1 MANFSTFVSSFNQA
15 TKGKQFEVFVKWFLE
30 NDPVWK
36 SEVDKV
42 WMWDDY
48 PDRWGKDCGIDLV
61 FRDKNNETWAV
72 QAKCYD
78 REYPVTKTDVDSFLS
93 ESNRPLIQR
102 RLLIATTDNLGPNA
116 RKVCAEQEKPVTL
129 FLFSDFEDSAIDY
142 PESISDLSRAKL
154 KPKPQPTGKY
164 IYQLEPINV
173 VVDKF
178 KTHDKGQL
186 IMACGTGKTF
196 TTLWIK
202 EKLKAETTLILLP
215 SLSLLSQTLKEW
227 SFAMNQP
234 FKSLCVCSDE
244 TVSKGASEDQLLETV
259 QDLSFPVTADPN
271 LISKFLKSSG
281 TKVLFSTYQS
291 SPMIAEA
298 QKMKDVPAFD
308 LVIADEAHR
317 CAGKVNS
324 SFTTVLN
331 DDLIRNKKKLFTTAT
346 PRTYSSNLKKQAE
359 DLDFEI
365 SGMDDEKV
373 FGSEFYRLSFG
384 NAIKR
389 GLLTDYQLV
398 IIGVDEPMIADWI
411 KRRELLQTNDEIVDA
426 KSLAAEIGLIKAIKD
441 YNLKRVLSFHSRVKS
456 AEDFSKELPK
466 VLDLIDESHKPKGKL
481 ATGFVSG
488 KMPTNQRRLKLD
500 QLKELTQGDYAVLSN
515 ARCLSEGVD
524 VPALDGIAIID
535 PKASQIDIV
544 QTVGRAIRLSENKS
558 VGTIIIPVFIE
569 NGDDPEVSIES
580 TNFKPLW
587 DVVKAIR
594 SHDEMLAFELDTLR
608 TEMGKQRKRSIQVG
622 GLKKIVI
629 DVPQSVNNNFSNSL
643 RTHLIEYT
651 TASWNFWY
659 GLLIR
664 YKEHLGNLAIP
675 IRYTT
680 KDGYKL
686 GYWIGT
692 QRVNQNSLSPERK
705 KLLDDLG
712 FIWDPHDIFWQEGF
726 EALKAFKE
734 EFGHTKVLRGYKSKN
749 GFNLNSWVSSQRN
762 TKDLLT
768 TERKKLL
775 DDIGFIWHTHDKKWQ
790 EGFSYL
796 ETYKKEF
803 GHLKISQQYKT
814 KDGYK
819 LGKWSGTQRS
829 VKDSITPERKKLL
842 DDLGFIWDLL
852 SQQWQE
858 GYEALVAYKKEFGDT
873 NVPYKYKTKDGYKL
887 GAWRGMQLTNKDS
900 LTSERKKLLDDLGVI
915 WDLLSQ
921 QWQKNYESLIT
932 YKKEFGDT
940 NVPYK
945 YKTKDGFRLGIW
957 LRHQRENKD
966 SLTPERKKLL
976 DDLGF
981 VWDPLSQQWQ
991 EGYEALVAYKKEFG
1005 DTRVH
1010 LRFKT
1015 ADQYNLGIWLHNQ
1028 RANIDSI
1035 LPERKK
1041 LLDDIGFVWD
1051 SYDQQWQDS
1060 YEELVTYKKE
1070 FGDVNVPK
1078 QYKIPNGYNLGEWVK
1093 FQRAKKDLLTPERK
1107 KLLDDIGFIWDKTKD
1122 NVEATWQNAYQ
1133 YLVKYKDEFGDCDVS
1148 RRYRTSDGYT
1158 LGSWVCT
1165 QRNNKELSSEHK
1177 KMLDE
1182 LGFIWMSKRGRS
1194 NI

>member
-1 MANFSTFVSSFNQA
+1 
-15 TKGKQFEVFVKWFLE
+15 VKWFLE

-164 IYQLEPINV
+164 SYQLEPINA

-178 KTHDKGQL
+178 KAHDKGQL

-202 EKLKAETTLILLP
+202 EKLNAETTLILLP

-227 SFAMNQP
+227 TFAMNQP

-244 TVSKGASEDQLLETV
+244 TVNKGASEDQLLESV

-271 LISKFLKSSG
+271 LIRKFLNSPG

-298 QKMKDVPAFD
+298 QKMKDVPVFD

-317 CAGKVNS
+317 CAGKVSS

-331 DDLIRNKKKLFTTAT
+331 DDLIRSKKKLFTTAT

-359 DLDFEI
+359 ELDFEI

-373 FGSEFYRLSFG
+373 FGTEFYRLSFG
-384 NAIKR
+384 NAIER

-524 VPALDGIAIID
+524 VPALDGIAIVD

-569 NGDDPEVSIES
+569 NGDDPEASIES

-587 DVVKAIR
+587 EVVKALR
-594 SHDEMLAFELDTLR
+594 SHDEMLAFELDALR
-608 TEMGKQRKRSIQVG
+608 TEMGKLAKRSVKVG

-629 DVPQSVNNNFSNSL
+629 DVPQSVNSNFSDSL
-643 RTHLIEYT
+643 RSCLVEHV

-659 GLLIR
+659 GLLQKYFLEFNTTRCNVDLVYEGFTLGRWTSTQRSNKNTGLRTISQEKILLLEKFPDWTWDINKFLWEKNYEFLLKFVNENGKINFQLLDVINPATNTNVNVWCATQKDNYRNKIFEPNSQLNENTIR
-664 YKEHLGNLAIP
+664 LLEDLAGWSWNKLRYDKWENYYNGVLDYFKLDPQGDNFSIP
-675 IRYTT
+675 DPKLRRWCKTQCDNFNDKKLFPYSELNQERIERLSSNKQWLWKSNKIRTIDVIINY
-680 KDGYKL
+680 YKL
-686 GYWIGT
+686 HGHLIFTSEEKVDGVMLSKAL
-692 QRVNQNSLSPERK
+692 RHIRADKKNGILSPEDEKKFKDIKSWDWDGYQYLWTFKYDLIFEYTKSNHIANIPKIFTISNREIK
-705 KLLDDLG
+705 IQDWINTQKKDYKNKSEFLTQEKINKLL
-712 FIWDPHDIFWQEGF
+712 
-726 EALKAFKE
+726 
-734 EFGHTKVLRGYKSKN
+734 
-749 GFNLNSWVSSQRN
+749 
-762 TKDLLT
+762 
-768 TERKKLL
+768 
-775 DDIGFIWHTHDKKWQ
+775 
-790 EGFSYL
+790 
-796 ETYKKEF
+796 
-803 GHLKISQQYKT
+803 
-814 KDGYK
+814 
-819 LGKWSGTQRS
+819 
-829 VKDSITPERKKLL
+829 
-842 DDLGFIWDLL
+842 
-852 SQQWQE
+852 
-858 GYEALVAYKKEFGDT
+858 
-873 NVPYKYKTKDGYKL
+873 
-887 GAWRGMQLTNKDS
+887 
-900 LTSERKKLLDDLGVI
+900 
-915 WDLLSQ
+915 
-921 QWQKNYESLIT
+921 
-932 YKKEFGDT
+932 
-940 NVPYK
+940 
-945 YKTKDGFRLGIW
+945 
-957 LRHQRENKD
+957 
-966 SLTPERKKLL
+966 
-976 DDLGF
+976 
-981 VWDPLSQQWQ
+981 
-991 EGYEALVAYKKEFG
+991 
-1005 DTRVH
+1005 
-1010 LRFKT
+1010 
-1015 ADQYNLGIWLHNQ
+1015 
-1028 RANIDSI
+1028 
-1035 LPERKK
+1035 
-1041 LLDDIGFVWD
+1041 
-1051 SYDQQWQDS
+1051 
-1060 YEELVTYKKE
+1060 
-1070 FGDVNVPK
+1070 
-1078 QYKIPNGYNLGEWVK
+1078 KIPNWTWGVTQK
-1093 FQRAKKDLLTPERK
+1093 RKD
-1107 KLLDDIGFIWDKTKD
+1107 
-1122 NVEATWQNAYQ
+1122 
-1133 YLVKYKDEFGDCDVS
+1133 
-1148 RRYRTSDGYT
+1148 
-1158 LGSWVCT
+1158 
-1165 QRNNKELSSEHK
+1165 
-1177 KMLDE
+1177 
-1182 LGFIWMSKRGRS
+1182 
-1194 NI
+1194 

>member
-61 FRDKNNETWAV
+61 FRDKNNEVWAV

-154 KPKPQPTGKY
+154 KPKPQPIGKY
-164 IYQLEPINV
+164 SYQLEPINA

-202 EKLKAETTLILLP
+202 EKLNAETTLILLP

-227 SFAMNQP
+227 TFAMNQP

-244 TVSKGASEDQLLETV
+244 TVSKGASEDQLLESV

-271 LISKFLKSSG
+271 LISKFLNSPG

-298 QKMKDVPAFD
+298 QKVKDVPAFD

-317 CAGKVNS
+317 CAGKVSS

-331 DDLIRNKKKLFTTAT
+331 DDLIRSKKKLFTTAT
-346 PRTYSSNLKKQAE
+346 PRTYSSSLKKQAE
-359 DLDFEI
+359 ELDFEI

-373 FGSEFYRLSFG
+373 FGTEFYRLSFG
-384 NAIKR
+384 NAIER

-558 VGTIIIPVFIE
+558 IGTIIIPVFIE
-569 NGDDPEVSIES
+569 NGDDPEASIES

-587 DVVKAIR
+587 EVLKALR
-594 SHDEMLAFELDTLR
+594 SHDEMLAFELDALR
-608 TEMGKQRKRSIQVG
+608 TEMGKQRKRSVQVG

-629 DVPQSVNNNFSNSL
+629 DVPQSVDSNFSNSL
-643 RTHLIEYT
+643 RTYLIEQT

-659 GLLIR
+659 GLLVAYKNEFGDCNVPQR
-664 YKEHLGNLAIP
+664 YKTLDGFGLG
-675 IRYTT
+675 
-680 KDGYKL
+680 G
-686 GYWIGT
+686 WVGT
-692 QRVNQNSLSPERK
+692 QRKGLHITSQRIK
-705 KLLDDLG
+705 KL
-712 FIWDPHDIFWQEGF
+712 
-726 EALKAFKE
+726 E
-734 EFGHTKVLRGYKSKN
+734 E
-749 GFNLNSWVSSQRN
+749 
-762 TKDLLT
+762 
-768 TERKKLL
+768 
-775 DDIGFIWHTHDKKWQ
+775 
-790 EGFSYL
+790 
-796 ETYKKEF
+796 
-803 GHLKISQQYKT
+803 
-814 KDGYK
+814 
-819 LGKWSGTQRS
+819 
-829 VKDSITPERKKLL
+829 
-842 DDLGFIWDLL
+842 
-852 SQQWQE
+852 
-858 GYEALVAYKKEFGDT
+858 
-873 NVPYKYKTKDGYKL
+873 
-887 GAWRGMQLTNKDS
+887 
-900 LTSERKKLLDDLGVI
+900 
-915 WDLLSQ
+915 
-921 QWQKNYESLIT
+921 
-932 YKKEFGDT
+932 
-940 NVPYK
+940 
-945 YKTKDGFRLGIW
+945 
-957 LRHQRENKD
+957 
-966 SLTPERKKLL
+966 
-976 DDLGF
+976 
-981 VWDPLSQQWQ
+981 
-991 EGYEALVAYKKEFG
+991 
-1005 DTRVH
+1005 
-1010 LRFKT
+1010 
-1015 ADQYNLGIWLHNQ
+1015 
-1028 RANIDSI
+1028 
-1035 LPERKK
+1035 
-1041 LLDDIGFVWD
+1041 IGFVWD
-1051 SYDQQWQDS
+1051 QLGEKWNEYI
-1060 YEELVTYKKE
+1060 EALKVYKNE
-1070 FGDVNVPK
+1070 FGDYSVPLEYITSGGLTLGVWVRNVK
-1078 QYKIPNGYNLGEWVK
+1078 SASNIS
-1093 FQRAKKDLLTPERK
+1093 AERK
-1107 KLLDDIGFIWDKTKD
+1107 K
-1122 NVEATWQNAYQ
+1122 Q
-1133 YLVKYKDEFGDCDVS
+1133 
-1148 RRYRTSDGYT
+1148 
-1158 LGSWVCT
+1158 
-1165 QRNNKELSSEHK
+1165 
-1177 KMLDE
+1177 LDE
-1182 LGFIWMSKRGRS
+1182 LGFIWSLFDKKWNEYIEALKVYKNEFGDCSVPPTYITSQGLTLGVWVRNVKSAS
-1194 NI
+1194 NISAERKKQLDELGFIWKLREKVWDEHIEALKLFKKEFGNCNVPHKYKTLEGLPLGRWLFFHKENQEKLSVDRKAELDELGMIWDIDTRRDWNDWYGLLITYKNEFGNCNVPQKYKTLDSSNLGGWVKKQRGNKNISQDRKKKLEDIGFIWDTKSKV